1 MARCDGRTRAVFVNS
16 PGNPTGWMMPRGQ
29 QQALLA
35 ACRDRGIWV
44 IADEVYARI
53 VYDRRA
59 APSFLEVAEPDD
71 RVIVINSFSKSWAMT
86 GWRLGWLIHPVAV
99 GDYVANLVEFNTSG
113 TPAFLQQAG
122 VTAVREG
129 EPLVAAMVA
138 RCRQGRDVIGRCLA
152 ALPRVRYT
160 PPDAA
165 FYAFFAVDGMANSLD
180 FAKRLVHE
188 AGVGLAPG
196 TAFGP
201 EGEGF
206 LRLCFARAPETLE
219 AAAERLARALR

>member
-1 MARCDGRTRAVFVNS
+1 
-16 PGNPTGWMMPRGQ
+16 
-29 QQALLA
+29 
-35 ACRDRGIWV
+35 
-44 IADEVYARI
+44 
-53 VYDRRA
+53 
-59 APSFLEVAEPDD
+59 
-71 RVIVINSFSKSWAMT
+71 
-86 GWRLGWLIHPVAV
+86 
-99 GDYVANLVEFNTSG
+99 
-113 TPAFLQQAG
+113 FLQHAA

-129 EPLVAAMVA
+129 EPLVASMVE
-138 RCRQGRDVIGRCLA
+138 RCRQGREVIGRCLA

-165 FYAFFAVDGMANSLD
+165 FYAFFAVEGMTDSLD

-219 AAAERLARALR
+219 AAADRLARALG